1 MRPLERTA
9 KRVLDVGLAG
19 LGILMLSPLLAAV
32 ALAVVADSPGPVLF
46 RQVRVGRR
54 FRRFRILKFR
64 TMVADADARGG
75 VLTLAGDPR
84 ITRAGRLLRRLKLDE
99 LPQLFNVVA
108 GDMSLV
114 GPRPEVPE
122 YVERF
127 RAEFAEV
134 LAIRPGLTDLA
145 SLKYRDEAA
154 VLATAADPDA
164 EYVRVILPDKL
175 RLAREYAGRAS
186 LRLDLSII
194 LRTIGAVAGAARDP
208 REEHPND
215 E

>member
-1 MRPLERTA
+1 MRPLERMA
-9 KRVLDVGLAG
+9 KRALDVGLAG

>member
-1 MRPLERTA
+1 MA